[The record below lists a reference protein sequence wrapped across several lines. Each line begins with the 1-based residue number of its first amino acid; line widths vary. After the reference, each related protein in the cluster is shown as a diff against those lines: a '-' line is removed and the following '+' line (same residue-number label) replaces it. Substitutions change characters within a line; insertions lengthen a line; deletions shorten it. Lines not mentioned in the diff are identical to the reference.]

1 MGDLNTA
8 GRGWVDPLGVP
19 SAEAMV
25 TVGRVAIFE
34 VIVDGSGLVVVA
46 GTDED
51 QNRISEENLAHCVKT
66 RAQSPSAL
74 PKVAS
79 RYLPIQSKFPCYVH
93 FSCFVIDTGAGDR
106 DSRPPRPHKAQ

>member
-34 VIVDGSGLVVVA
+34 VIVDGSGYVVVA
-46 GTDED
+46 GDLRNSNSD
-51 QNRISEENLAHCVKT
+51 KLRKL
-66 RAQSPSAL
+66 SAL
-74 PKVAS
+74 CEIKG
-79 RYLPIQSKFPCYVH
+79 SKP
-93 FSCFVIDTGAGDR
+93 
-106 DSRPPRPHKAQ
+106 